1 MYHQINDPCHL
12 SLLPHSEIIK
22 WQHFNK
28 LISMVFPKRQVMS
41 QKSIVAKLYYVH
53 LSAIKSVNVGIC
65 IYKCIKT
72 CHCWK
77 YFTKK
82 YYTIA
87 QRFFLNRHM
96 YVLFNMINEIF
107 ISMPVSEYCLNWF
120 FDEVKW
126 CKSMW

>member
-22 WQHFNK
+22 WQHLTNWYGVSKETSYVPKKHCSQTVLCTFISNK
-28 LISMVFPKRQVMS
+28 ISKCGYTYLQV
-41 QKSIVAKLYYVH
+41 H
-53 LSAIKSVNVGIC
+53 ENLSLL
-65 IYKCIKT
+65 
-72 CHCWK
+72 K

-107 ISMPVSEYCLNWF
+107 ISMPVDLITMIRILFKLIFWWG
-120 FDEVKW
+120 K
-126 CKSMW
+126 MM

>member
-22 WQHFNK
+22 WQHLTNWYGVSK
-28 LISMVFPKRQVMS
+28 ETSYVP
-41 QKSIVAKLYYVH
+41 KSIVAKLYYVH
-53 LSAIKSVNVGIC
+53 LSAIKSVNVGTC

-96 YVLFNMINEIF
+96 YVLFNMINEIS